1 MRGAKG
7 ETDPVCRWA
16 RAVSMEVRHVK
27 RLKGIR
33 SPLLA
38 LALVAVFTGTVL
50 ATGPSNFVGT
60 LLFRGTLSE
69 SVHFNTG
76 AVKFQTKGS
85 TDVATVTVNVAAGGN
100 SGWHEHPGIV
110 LVSVKSGTITFY
122 DKTCAGTSHP
132 AGTTFVEANG
142 DGPGIGRNETTLPVE
157 LVVTYL
163 VPTGAALRIDTL
175 VAPCVLP

>member
-1 MRGAKG
+1 MQ
-7 ETDPVCRWA
+7 
-16 RAVSMEVRHVK
+16 
-27 RLKGIR
+27 RLTAIR

-38 LALVAVFTGTVL
+38 LVLVAVFAGTVL

-60 LLFRGTLSE
+60 LLFRGTLSG

-76 AVKFQTKGS
+76 AVKYQTKGS
-85 TDVATVTVNVAAGGN
+85 TDVATVTVDVAPGGN

-122 DKTCAGTSHP
+122 DKTCAGTPHP

-142 DGPGIGRNETTLPVE
+142 DGPGIGRNESTTVPVQ

-163 VPTGAALRIDTL
+163 VPTGAALRIDTP

>member
-1 MRGAKG
+1 MQ
-7 ETDPVCRWA
+7 
-16 RAVSMEVRHVK
+16 
-27 RLKGIR
+27 RLKAIR

-38 LALVAVFTGTVL
+38 LALVVVFTGTVL
-50 ATGPSNFVGT
+50 ATPPHNFVGT
-60 LLFRGTLSE
+60 LLFRGTLSD

-85 TDVATVTVNVAAGGN
+85 TDVATATVNVAAGGD

-110 LVSVKSGTITFY
+110 LVTVKLGTLTFY
-122 DKTCAGTSHP
+122 DKTCTGTPHP

-142 DGPGIGRNETTLPVE
+142 DGPGIGRNETTDPVQ

-163 VPTGAALRIDTL
+163 GPTGAALKIDTPI
-175 VAPCVLP
+175 APCVLP